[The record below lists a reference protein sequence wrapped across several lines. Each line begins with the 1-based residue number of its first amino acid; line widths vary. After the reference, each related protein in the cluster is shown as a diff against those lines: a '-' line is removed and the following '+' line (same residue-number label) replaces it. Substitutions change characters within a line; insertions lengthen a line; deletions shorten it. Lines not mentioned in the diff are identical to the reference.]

1 MTLNS
6 QRMAMFKRKTPKERT
21 EKGSK
26 NLGAIYAQKTLQ
38 PAEEVIYISRFHWI
52 YTLRAIG
59 PLLGAIAVVAIGWAL
74 GVIGPFL
81 LVLALPVL
89 FALAHALNK
98 LAYKW
103 VNRVVIT
110 NKRLI
115 VQKGWTSRN
124 TMDIGLDRILGHK
137 IEEDAWG
144 RALGYGKFVLVGA
157 GVGEIELPPYMAN
170 TTRFRTALTGAKDA
184 VSETKEDKPEA
195 KQPKMRS
202 LVRAAFARR

>member
-6 QRMAMFKRKTPKERT
+6 KRMAMFQRKKP
-21 EKGSK
+21 EKSAKQSSK
-26 NLGAIYAQKTLQ
+26 NLGAVYAQKTLQ
-38 PAEEVIYISRFHWI
+38 PQEEVIYISRFHWI

-59 PLLGAIAVVAIGWAL
+59 PLLGAIAVVVLAWLL

-81 LVLALPVL
+81 LVLALPAL

-124 TMDIGLDRILGHK
+124 TRSYPRPQDRRGCLGPSPRLWQ
-137 IEEDAWG
+137 IRSG
-144 RALGYGKFVLVGA
+144 R
-157 GVGEIELPPYMAN
+157 
-170 TTRFRTALTGAKDA
+170 
-184 VSETKEDKPEA
+184 
-195 KQPKMRS
+195 
-202 LVRAAFARR
+202 RRCR

>member
-1 MTLNS
+1 MIRS
-6 QRMAMFKRKTPKERT
+6 KELKKKQ
-21 EKGSK
+21 EKGQR
-26 NLGAIYAQKTLQ
+26 NLGAVYAQKTLQ
-38 PAEEVIYISRFHWI
+38 PEEEVIYISRFHWI
-52 YTLRAIG
+52 YTLKAIG
-59 PLLGAIAVVAIGWAL
+59 PLLASIAVVVIAWSL
-74 GVIGPFL
+74 GVITPFL
-81 LVLALPVL
+81 LVLSLPAL

-144 RALGYGKFVLVGA
+144 RALGYGKFVLVCA
-157 GVGEIELPPYMAN
+157 GLGEVELPPYMAN

-184 VSETKEDKPEA
+184 PAPKPEA
-195 KQPKMRS
+195 KERTMRT
-202 LVRAAFARR
+202 LVKAIARR

>member
-1 MTLNS
+1 
-6 QRMAMFKRKTPKERT
+6 MFQSNRLKKKK
-21 EKGSK
+21 EKGEK
-26 NLGAIYAQKTLQ
+26 NLGAVYAKKTLQ
-38 PAEEVIYISRFHWI
+38 PEEEVIYISRFHWI

-59 PLLGAIAVVAIGWAL
+59 PLLASIAVVVVAWLL

-81 LVLALPVL
+81 LVLGLPVL

-115 VQKGWTSRN
+115 VQQGWTSRR

-137 IEEDAWG
+137 IEEDAQG
-144 RALGYGKFVLVGA
+144 RALGYGKFVLVCA
-157 GVGEIELPPYMAN
+157 GIGEVELPPYMAN

-184 VSETKEDKPEA
+184 APEKQEKQPTKERPI
-195 KQPKMRS
+195 RS
-202 LVRAAFARR
+202 LVKVFSRR

>member
-1 MTLNS
+1 
-6 QRMAMFKRKTPKERT
+6 MAMFKRKTPKERT

-124 TMDIGLDRILGHK
+124 TMDIGLDRILAQDRRGCLGPSAGLRQVRPGGCRCRRDRASALYGEHHA
-137 IEEDAWG
+137 ISHGPHRCQG
-144 RALGYGKFVLVGA
+144 RGQRDQG
-157 GVGEIELPPYMAN
+157 
-170 TTRFRTALTGAKDA
+170 R
-184 VSETKEDKPEA
+184 
-195 KQPKMRS
+195 Q
-202 LVRAAFARR
+202 ARG